1 MGDQRQRDTEVP
13 QPAPVATPLEPVPLA
28 PLPAGRSPA
37 GDVTLARM
45 AIRLGRVSGNQAVA
59 RRLTKSRAT
68 LARQLVAS
76 GTQADFDRFRAL
88 VEPAIGL
95 QLGRDGATNVVT
107 PIATLADP
115 ATSPAL
121 TGILN
126 GIMNDAT
133 QNAEVHFGEH
143 QARVAVGAFPQPS
156 DMTGS
161 REQRIDLDDVEAIET
176 GAPGNGVAKLA
187 HEINENYVAHANAPA
202 PGVDRF
208 GPAHEAGVAAES
220 AVAQDLAGPGS
231 RTADR
236 DSPGANANEF
246 FRNQDFQDYIL
257 VFKLTRSGTDF
268 TVSEARRAAP
278 VIVNTYTI
286 DHFVTGSDAVPA
298 AGTAAIT
305 AASADLAGHPAAT
318 CFVEGFTDNVGA
330 TGVNSPLSERRARQ
344 VRERIVGTGIAV
356 GRGSFGLFGRGATN
370 FITGNATEEE
380 RARNRRVVITVREPA
395 AP

>member
-1 MGDQRQRDTEVP
+1 MQHRRSAPRETDLPE
-13 QPAPVATPLEPVPLA
+13 PAPLEPAVPA
-28 PLPAGRSPA
+28 PLPVGRSPA
-37 GDVTLARM
+37 GDVTVARL
-45 AIRLGRVSGNQAVA
+45 AIRLGRTAGNQAVA
-59 RRLTKSRAT
+59 RRLTRSRPVV
-68 LARQLVAS
+68 ARQLIAS

-95 QLGRDGATNVVT
+95 QLGRDGATNAVT

-121 TGILN
+121 TAILT

-161 REQRIDLDDVEAIET
+161 REQRIDLDDVEAIEA

-220 AVAQDLAGPGS
+220 AVAQDLVGPGS
-231 RTADR
+231 RVADR
-236 DSPGANANEF
+236 DAPGANANEF
-246 FRNQDFQDYIL
+246 FRNQDFEEYIL

-298 AGTAAIT
+298 AGNAAIT
-305 AASADLAGHPAAT
+305 AASADLAAHTSAT

-330 TGVNSPLSERRARQ
+330 STVNSPLSERRARA

-356 GRGSFGLFGRGATN
+356 GRGSFALFGRGATS
-370 FITGNATEEE
+370 FVAGNATEEE